1 LLRPWTS
8 AGRIY
13 FHGRVGIEDFLWT
26 GAVGGIASVIGEL
39 LLKERL
45 ATMRSQPRKR
55 HYAPF
60 VVVVVIFTSSSFGIR
75 TKTIYN
81 TVIAFSVRAVVIA
94 LLRSDLVPS
103 MLVGALSL
111 LPYISSCFSVFSS
124 SIPASFIAST
134 TFPVSSWE
142 STSSESLSRSFS
154 SPQPEFRIDPIYQEE
169 EVLGSALYGK
179 MI

>member
-13 FHGRVGIEDFLWT
+13 FRGRVGIEDFLWAA
-26 GAVGGIASVIGEL
+26 AVGGIASVIGEL

-55 HYAPF
+55 HYASF

-134 TFPVSSWE
+134 TFPVSWE

-169 EVLGSALYGK
+169 EVWGSAL
-179 MI
+179 